1 MNRRSFVLC
10 TASGSLMPSFARAAD
25 SVTGRFA
32 AQRKETKLVF
42 ISAHVRDGASG
53 KEAVVI
59 VATERDHSASKNPA
73 HDAEFSKFGSGVT
86 ISLYKPDGAVFEVQL
101 VHADFPQSPVTVV
114 GTIKGV
120 DVKFVDD
127 RVEGRFAS
135 NGAKSM
141 FEGNPYETVFDV
153 DLQVS
158 AQIRPKAA

>member
-1 MNRRSFVLC
+1 M
-10 TASGSLMPSFARAAD
+10 
-25 SVTGRFA
+25 
-32 AQRKETKLVF
+32 
-42 ISAHVRDGASG
+42 RDGASG
-53 KEAVVI
+53 KEAVLI
-59 VATERDHSASKNPA
+59 VATEKDHSASKNPA
-73 HDAEFSKFGSGVT
+73 HDAEFSKFGRAVT

-127 RVEGRFAS
+127 RVEGRFTS

-141 FEGNPYETVFDV
+141 FEGKPYETVFDV